1 VSSYGDKIQEF
12 NRRIADIASELASL
26 LAKRKEYAFAAAEGD
41 ERAKKQIVDTDFQ
54 SDALR
59 KEEMTLHCAVE
70 TALALERQH
79 EQEAKASEEHSRQV
93 EAYNAARGVVTL
105 NEELD
110 LALTHLREMFEGR
123 AILLRS
129 LGNTATVDPT
139 LLMRLSNKSG
149 PTSACHHAGLG
160 KFVHLDMVPVTSQL
174 KLATSNELLLKIG
187 EPPSKPNGKGKVH

>member
-1 VSSYGDKIQEF
+1 LSSYSDKVQEF

-26 LAKRKEYAFAAAEGD
+26 IAKRRSYALAASEGD
-41 ERAKKQIVDTDFQ
+41 ERAKKQIVDTDFA

-59 KEEMTLHCAVE
+59 REEMTLNSAIE
-70 TALALERQH
+70 AATALEKQHALEA
-79 EQEAKASEEHSRQV
+79 EAKLHHERLVS
-93 EAYNAARGVVTL
+93 AYTAARGVITE
-105 NEELD
+105 NEAID
-110 LALTHLREMFEGR
+110 LALTHLREMFERR

-160 KFVHLDMVPVTSQL
+160 KYINLDMVPNVSQL
-174 KLATSNELLLKIG
+174 PLASSNELLLKIG
-187 EPPSKPNGKGKVH
+187 EPPSKPNGKGRAH